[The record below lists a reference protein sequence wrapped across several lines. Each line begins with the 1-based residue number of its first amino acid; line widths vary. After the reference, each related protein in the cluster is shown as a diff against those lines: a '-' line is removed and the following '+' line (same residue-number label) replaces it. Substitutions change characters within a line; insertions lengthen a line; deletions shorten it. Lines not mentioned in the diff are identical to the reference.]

1 MTTYSTT
8 HDGLE
13 RVLEGADVLRHSV
26 GPAKGMR
33 IAPTIVLTG
42 MVAAV
47 VVLADRMF
55 GEMFGD
61 GFAREW
67 IALWALSVVA
77 ALLLAKAA
85 FALTAWLVRSEH
97 GLVARWRRAA
107 DERRFRELA
116 AMDHRVMEEFRIAKS
131 VAEWR

>member
-33 IAPTIVLTG
+33 IGPTIVLTG

-47 VVLADRMF
+47 VVLADR
-55 GEMFGD
+55 MFGD